1 MSLVKSLLLF
11 VCLLFIYMFVVN
23 ATCWIDCSVESYR
36 PLEPYCYLNDDGNSY
51 YCSID
56 LTPSQLNGLTDN
68 NWNKVRL
75 AINVTNTVTEV
86 TIISRLEGYKLE
98 VNAFR
103 VFPQLTRLEM
113 WYNKIIVSSAIFYTV
128 PNLKHLNL
136 YDVAFHHFPAISLVN
151 PHLTYIRIYYY
162 RVLSGT
168 RELRSHHVNGLSKL
182 KYLTLYP
189 IDRTTV
195 THRTFSGLT
204 ALTSLYIV
212 AMRLEPNPVS
222 ILSPLRRL
230 KELIISQSELTSIE
244 FLKQTPSLYQLT
256 GLNFGFN
263 KIRAFSEEVF
273 TDYTEMKN
281 LWLHSNRIS
290 VINRSNFT
298 HLGSLNVLI
307 LNINQI
313 TSIPPDTF
321 KDMPLLTHMYL
332 EHNPIT
338 TLSSR
343 VFEHLTGIRY
353 IYLRNNRFH
362 CDCTLQWMSVVS
374 QEYGIYFYSPI
385 CQTPTEYRGRVP
397 TDPVLY
403 TNCTRDLSYDCFNR
417 SVECPKGSFCEDTI
431 DSHLCVCEGE
441 GVAFSS
447 SLNRC
452 VNYEKL
458 ILASQGQFLTDTNG
472 HATFVP
478 HTAPTCPLCPTTP
491 TTVPKSCP
499 ICPTTTQSCPVNTSP
514 ICPTTTQSCPINTCP
529 ICPTTTQSC
538 PINTCPIC
546 PTTTQSCPLNTCS
559 ICPTTATPDPTKSA
573 GS

>member
-1 MSLVKSLLLF
+1 
-11 VCLLFIYMFVVN
+11 MFVVN

-51 YCSID
+51 YCDID
-56 LTPSQLNGLTDN
+56 VSASQLNGLTDN
-68 NWNKVRL
+68 NWNRVSL
-75 AINVTNTVTEV
+75 AINVTNTVTQV
-86 TIISRLEGYKLE
+86 IIVSRIEDYLLE

-113 WYNKIIVSSAIFYTV
+113 WYNKIIISSSLFYSV
-128 PNLKHLNL
+128 PNLKHLYL
-136 YDVAFHHFPAISLVN
+136 HDVAFHQFPAISLVN
-151 PHLTYIRIYYY
+151 PHLTYLVIHYY
-162 RVLSGT
+162 RVLSAT
-168 RELRSHHVNGLSKL
+168 RELRSHHVSGLSKL
-182 KYLTLYP
+182 KHLYLRP
-189 IDRTTV
+189 KDRTTV
-195 THRTFSGLT
+195 THSAFSGLT
-204 ALTSLYIV
+204 ALTSLYIYL
-212 AMRLEPNPVS
+212 MRLEPNPVS

-230 KELIISQSELTSIE
+230 KVLIISQSELTSIE
-244 FLKQTPSLYQLT
+244 FLKQTPSLYQLSH
-256 GLNFGFN
+256 LHFWNN
-263 KIRAFSEEVF
+263 IISSFSGEVF
-273 TDYTEMKN
+273 TDYTELKY
-281 LWLHSNRIS
+281 LGLHSNRIS

-298 HLGSLNVLI
+298 QLGSLNVLI
-307 LNINQI
+307 LQTNQI
-313 TSIPPDTF
+313 TTIPPDTF
-321 KDMPLLTHMYL
+321 KDMPLLTRVYL
-332 EHNPIT
+332 DYNSIT

-353 IYLRNNRFH
+353 IHLGNNRFH

-374 QEYGIYFYSPI
+374 QEYGIYLYSPR
-385 CQTPTEYRGRVP
+385 CYTPTEYRGRVA
-397 TDPVLY
+397 TDPALY

-452 VNYEKL
+452 VHYERL

-478 HTAPTCPLCPTTP
+478 HTSPTCPNIQ
-491 TTVPKSCP
+491 TTVP
-499 ICPTTTQSCPVNTSP
+499 QSCPVNTCP
-514 ICPTTTQSCPINTCP
+514 TCPTTTQSCPINTSPRCPTIQTPVPQSCP
-529 ICPTTTQSC
+529 ICPTTA
-538 PINTCPIC
+538 
-546 PTTTQSCPLNTCS
+546 TQSCPLNTCP